1 MVVNSESHCPTDRGT
16 INNICIV
23 SESMYNDIC
32 CKVDVLT
39 VNGVSAELITDSGDR
54 VTLHGIRVLW
64 MIKSEYSSCQLMTL
78 RVELNHGEI
87 TVNDSSAEFYEELP
101 CNRHYRPSVKATM
114 FTVEDSNTSLFYGGN
129 LQV

>member
-1 MVVNSESHCPTDRGT
+1 MLT
-16 INNICIV
+16 I
-23 SESMYNDIC
+23 
-32 CKVDVLT
+32 
-39 VNGVSAELITDSGDR
+39 NGVSAELITDSGDG

-64 MIKSEYSSCQLMTL
+64 MIKSEYSSCQQMTS
-78 RVELNHGEI
+78 RVELNHGGFYKVT